1 MKIKVKRIRKNIEFP
16 TIINKGEW
24 IDLRNAEK
32 VSIDK
37 GTYGLI
43 PLNVCMQLP
52 KGYEAIV
59 TCRSSTPK
67 SFGIMC
73 ANSFG
78 IIDNSY
84 SGNNDEWKFLY
95 YGIRNCTIPANSR
108 ICQFRIQLS
117 QKATVW
123 QKLKWLFNNKIEL
136 IEVDNLNT
144 INRGGI
150 GSTGKK

>member
-1 MKIKVKRIRKNIEFP
+1 MKIKVRRIKKNIEFP
-16 TIINKGEW
+16 TIISKGEW
-24 IDLRNAEK
+24 IDLRTAEK
-32 VSIDK
+32 AIINK
-37 GTYGLI
+37 GNFGLI

-84 SGNNDEWKFLY
+84 SGNNDEWKF
-95 YGIRNCTIPANSR
+95 PAVAFRDTEIHVNDR
-108 ICQFRIQLS
+108 ICQFRIQPS

-123 QKLKWLFNNKIEL
+123 QKIKWLLSSGVKIV
-136 IEVDNLNT
+136 EVDSLSNKD
-144 INRGGI
+144 REGI
-150 GSTGKK
+150 GSTGVE

>member
-1 MKIKVKRIRKNIEFP
+1 M
-16 TIINKGEW
+16 
-24 IDLRNAEK
+24 
-32 VSIDK
+32 
-37 GTYGLI
+37 
-43 PLNVCMQLP
+43 
-52 KGYEAIV
+52 
-59 TCRSSTPK
+59 
-67 SFGIMC
+67 
-73 ANSFG
+73 
-78 IIDNSY
+78 SY
-84 SGNNDEWKFLY
+84 NGNNDEWKFLY

-123 QKLKWLFNNKIEL
+123 QKLKWLFSNKIEL